1 MCHYKYGQLLIWRQS
16 ALNEKIVAVT
26 LLVLMSIAVAAAC
39 LGLVFGQN
47 QNLGVSIL
55 QVIPQGSQSIAGQTT
70 NESSVGD
77 ALNLQGTI
85 YTSNGQYQVIFASQI
100 VASGTAQG
108 YYVNANFS
116 VPQLPSS
123 TYALRL
129 RDFSANINSTEVDF
143 QVQTNYTITAGS
155 SQIQEGSS
163 GVLNVAVTGGNV
175 GASYFANVSVVLP
188 SPLSTQYSQIVSLG
202 TANQEGTATA
212 QVTYPDS
219 TFQPS
224 GSLTDYVGSYSAYF
238 NQSDNLASLLFFRPH
253 REPRRF

>member
-100 VASGTAQG
+100 VASGRGESSADRNDQSCH
-108 YYVNANFS
+108 VNGHDGRVFGLLQESCANRFLS
-116 VPQLPSS
+116 VL
-123 TYALRL
+123 
-129 RDFSANINSTEVDF
+129 V
-143 QVQTNYTITAGS
+143 
-155 SQIQEGSS
+155 
-163 GVLNVAVTGGNV
+163 
-175 GASYFANVSVVLP
+175 
-188 SPLSTQYSQIVSLG
+188 
-202 TANQEGTATA
+202 
-212 QVTYPDS
+212 
-219 TFQPS
+219 
-224 GSLTDYVGSYSAYF
+224 
-238 NQSDNLASLLFFRPH
+238 
-253 REPRRF
+253 